1 MMKRIFMFLI
11 FAVTFTLSEGRDA
24 GILEELEH
32 SALQIRQKPGSDKLL
47 ADWLAEA
54 GVTEDTIYA
63 YIYVP
68 ASCPRCE
75 SSIKPYKEAM
85 AKAGKAFAL
94 ISVMEDKGAAE
105 FYIKKKGYAA
115 DYYIYDTT
123 GRYKDIFSFNNV
135 DFDGS
140 DMLKITKAGRMI
152 TGFEGSFLTPDL
164 LNELF
169 AKTEPL
175 EYEDFGS
182 TTGKEAAEWLYPI
195 SKVAV
200 TDMGGWK
207 DYKLDVTPDA
217 PLCEVFRNPYFRN
230 DLFFYPDE
238 LLGGV
243 PVYKRKTGT
252 DEFILQSVLSPTDDE
267 KDRFV
272 SISRYVL
279 NMMKADGGVH
289 YIICNSWMLDST
301 HIGMS
306 YSLPRIFEASPG
318 TNSYFNQPC
327 ILSRRVS
334 DCSEDSCT
342 ALDFD
347 VFHEKFMY
355 KHFQFCSTGDKI
367 IVGCWK
373 MTWPI
378 EFETEEYKGKVG
390 MDPFIPEFYDTD
402 NPFMAAFDRRTGKL
416 LQRFGHLDDLAR
428 KPLTGYSFLSPLS
441 VWASSEIAY
450 TDTYSGK
457 VYVADTADLAHDT
470 ACYAVFDIDEATLP
484 PVDTTKFY
492 TYEGTKDFRKVF
504 CRQVSDIRIT
514 PEKLYAIVTY
524 GDSSDPSE
532 ERKDYTFVTID
543 RKTGTR
549 AEYLFPKTVEEYKV
563 FCRGLYEAGRG
574 VHPFA
579 VLKKDG
585 GGAVLRVYS
594 TR

>member
-1 MMKRIFMFLI
+1 
-11 FAVTFTLSEGRDA
+11 
-24 GILEELEH
+24 
-32 SALQIRQKPGSDKLL
+32 
-47 ADWLAEA
+47 
-54 GVTEDTIYA
+54 
-63 YIYVP
+63 
-68 ASCPRCE
+68 
-75 SSIKPYKEAM
+75 
-85 AKAGKAFAL
+85 
-94 ISVMEDKGAAE
+94 
-105 FYIKKKGYAA
+105 
-115 DYYIYDTT
+115 
-123 GRYKDIFSFNNV
+123 
-135 DFDGS
+135 
-140 DMLKITKAGRMI
+140 MI

-378 EFETEEYKGKVG
+378 EFETEELII
-390 MDPFIPEFYDTD
+390 DAT
-402 NPFMAAFDRRTGKL
+402 
-416 LQRFGHLDDLAR
+416 R
-428 KPLTGYSFLSPLS
+428 KNLGIGYVVKSAIQYL
-441 VWASSEIAY
+441 
-450 TDTYSGK
+450 
-457 VYVADTADLAHDT
+457 
-470 ACYAVFDIDEATLP
+470 
-484 PVDTTKFY
+484 VD
-492 TYEGTKDFRKVF
+492 
-504 CRQVSDIRIT
+504 SDILEYINIKEELPKMEINLLCINNHLT
-514 PEKLYAIVTY
+514 NAAKLFI
-524 GDSSDPSE
+524 E
-532 ERKDYTFVTID
+532 EEIIN
-543 RKTGTR
+543 
-549 AEYLFPKTVEEYKV
+549 EN
-563 FCRGLYEAGRG
+563 
-574 VHPFA
+574 
-579 VLKKDG
+579 
-585 GGAVLRVYS
+585 
-594 TR
+594 